1 MKEWGVVAKVAE
13 REISSSYKEKILCN
27 KGGETLNKVAWRCCG
42 ISFLADIQNWTNQGS
57 DLTPNLLDQ
66 VTFRNPFQST
76 LSFNS
81 KENNLFSSK
90 TPSLD
95 WGNVLIENN
104 DIKEVQLGI
113 RNTHFKI
120 MEVIVSES

>member
-1 MKEWGVVAKVAE
+1 MGKTAE
-13 REISSSYKEKILCN
+13 TEISSSHKEKILY
-27 KGGETLNKVAWRCCG
+27 KTGGETLNEVAWRCCG

-57 DLTPNLLDQ
+57 DLTSNLLDQ
-66 VTFRNPFQST
+66 ATFRNPFRST

-90 TPSLD
+90 TPSLG
-95 WGNVLIENN
+95 WGNVLIESN

-113 RNTHFKI
+113 RNTYFKT